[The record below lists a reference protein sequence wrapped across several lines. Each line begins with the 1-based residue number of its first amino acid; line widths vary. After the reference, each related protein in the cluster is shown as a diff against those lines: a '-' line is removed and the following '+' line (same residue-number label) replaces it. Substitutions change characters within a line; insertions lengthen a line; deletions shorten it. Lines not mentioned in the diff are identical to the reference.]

1 MRILIIED
9 NRALLALLAER
20 LGVRGIQTDQATN
33 LADAAH
39 LVLTGHYDA
48 LLLDLG
54 LPDGDGLSWLATLPK
69 SRPPVLVLTA
79 RGTVQERVKGLD
91 TGADDYL
98 VKPAEAEEIA
108 ARLRA
113 ITRRPGDRESVRL
126 SCDGLTLDLT
136 TREAWYGPHPLTLG
150 GKETQML
157 EILLRNCGRV
167 VPRDRMESAVYG
179 ADEAVTPNAL
189 EALASRLR
197 KRLSEAGADNVL
209 HAVRGVGY
217 YLGKR
222 TSS

>member
-9 NRALLALLAER
+9 NQALRALLVER
-20 LGVRGIQTDQATN
+20 LGVRGIDADQAAG
-33 LADAAH
+33 LGDAAH
-39 LVLTGHYDA
+39 LIASSHYDA

-54 LPDGDGLSWLATLPK
+54 LPDGDGLNWLATLPK

-79 RGTVQERVKGLD
+79 RGTLHERVKGLD

-113 ITRRPGDRESVRL
+113 IMRRPGERERVRL
-126 SCDGLTLDLT
+126 SCNELILELA
-136 TREAWYGPHPLTLG
+136 TREVWYGAVPIALG
-150 GKETQML
+150 RKELQML

-167 VPRDRMESAVYG
+167 VPRERIEAAVYG

-189 EALASRLR
+189 EALGSRLR
-197 KRLSEAGADNVL
+197 KRLSEAGAENIL

-217 YLGKR
+217 YLGQR
-222 TSS
+222 TVA